1 MSKTFPWN
9 TVGGYDFYEVLSAL
23 QKTIRRGDRDSALF
37 WSTELYLSEY
47 ALHAWRRLL
56 VIASEDVGIAD
67 PHVFVQVRA
76 LYDTWVE
83 RKKEGDAKLF
93 FVDAVLRLVSA
104 KKSRI
109 TDNALVVFFEG
120 ERPRIEIPDF
130 ALDIHTSRG
139 RELGHGQ
146 KHFFSEGV
154 QLENS
159 TLSDPYERDAKEI
172 RSGEQWRA

>member
-23 QKTIRRGDRDSALF
+23 QKTIRRGEQDSALF

-47 ALHAWRRLL
+47 ESHAWRRLL

-67 PHVFVQVRA
+67 AEVFTQVRA
-76 LYDTWVE
+76 LYDTWME

-93 FVDAVLRLVSA
+93 FVDAVLRLVLA

-120 ERPRIEIPDF
+120 ERPKFEIPNF
-130 ALDIHTSRG
+130 ALDIHTNRG
-139 RELGHGQ
+139 RELGRTQ
-146 KHFFSEGV
+146 KHFFEEGAR
-154 QLENS
+154 LENS
-159 TLSDPYERDAKEI
+159 TLVDPYERDAKEI
-172 RSGEQWRA
+172 RSGEVE